1 MSTAKKSFEQR
12 QHYLLS
18 EKQRK
23 EAQKNGKNILQVRR
37 WKTRCID
44 K

>member
-1 MSTAKKSFEQR
+1 MSTAKKQYEMT

-23 EAQKNGKNILQVRR
+23 EARKHGKVLQVRR
-37 WKTRCID
+37 WQTRCGN